1 MILLL
6 GVICTSC
13 GGSSSTTQG
22 TPEPPE
28 PALEPVEEPPVEEPP
43 AEALFTLSFPP
54 AISLTEDETIVVVG
68 SIAEGIDASG
78 VSARAGGQETALQPQ
93 PNGEWRGELP
103 LNEGENA
110 LNITVSPTGGS
121 PQTSEL
127 AVVRRSL
134 LLTFPRGLVVIGD
147 LGYTI
152 DAGLVEIDLRTGSG
166 RRLGADVGVGANAQ
180 LVGQTGGRLLVREED
195 LLFFVDVV
203 TGVSE
208 PLLPA
213 SGSSEG
219 RPRLDSAAVDQ
230 ETNTLFA
237 TTLSSTS
244 PPFISSIVTVDL
256 AVSTAARQITFGA
269 EIGELGARSFLG
281 FDARTRSLVFQ
292 TFVTSEQP
300 EATLLSINV
309 DTGESTERRLTFEDE
324 SLMITAAIEFLDG
337 LIAVDSLGRVFRIE
351 DETVTPVRF
360 LSGPNELVG
369 ITALGLNNDQLIALD
384 RSRGSL
390 LRVDP
395 NSGETEVL
403 VSAAAG
409 RGPRAAGWHGLA
421 SNASEDRLLGLSF
434 LGLQSIDTK
443 DGARSDS
450 AFVEFTP
457 VSAGPNFIALP
468 PLARAL
474 TLDVENN
481 SLWFALV
488 SNVPIAS
495 NDFVRMDLA
504 TGLVETLGSATT
516 SAPGLLLSDFPS
528 VAIDPTAQLGWF
540 FDVDSERS
548 FTRIDLVTGAT
559 SEFPLSVADRAPL
572 SVLADPAN
580 ERLLFATTEPV
591 IPQGNRLEVIAIDYE
606 GGSPELLATVLVG
619 VDAVSVTN
627 PAIQMALSLDSNT
640 LFVPLPDTQR
650 IAVVDLV
657 AGSGQVI
664 GQPVLD
670 DGLNRF
676 STGISIAVAS
686 ENRLFFANG
695 EDGLNAIDSDTGAR
709 VLLSR

>member
-1 MILLL
+1 VILLL

-78 VSARAGGQETALQPQ
+78 VSASAGGQETALQPQ

-127 AVVRRSL
+127 AAVRRSL

-213 SGSSEG
+213 SGSSED

-256 AVSTAARQITFGA
+256 AGSTAARQITFGA

-324 SLMITAAIEFLDG
+324 PLMITAAIEFLDG

-409 RGPRAAGWHGLA
+409 RGPR
-421 SNASEDRLLGLSF
+421 GLSF

-559 SEFPLSVADRAPL
+559 SEFPLSVADRDPL

-657 AGSGQVI
+657 AGSGRVI
-664 GQPVLD
+664 GQPVPD